1 MSRKK
6 LLLALPIVGAAAVCV
21 ASLALGPARDE
32 RASARTTRP
41 VVPNAPVAARDVAT
55 LPQPQATET
64 TTSCVPSPVVS
75 AEPDVPSPAR
85 ERALEALRSRCGGL
99 ELARGA
105 NGDVIFLLGGLSGL
119 SPLDPADV
127 AKGFLRDH
135 AAVWGIGD
143 VDRDLALDTP
153 GSVLSPDDCGTT
165 HARFHQ
171 VVSGVPL
178 LRHDLAVHMD
188 LSGAVTAVSGEF
200 DPGAV
205 AASIAPVPTVT
216 LDRAIAA
223 VRLDAGGP
231 LSKDPTSSLVA
242 WRGEDG
248 VRLVWAIEASSIA
261 GGWSRE
267 YLVDAH
273 GGTIVRREDRTLSE
287 VGSGMTPRGVQVPLQ
302 MRRGRDGQWR
312 LADRST
318 RTPIETFSLY
328 DFPSQDGEELDAA
341 AGQVGVDD
349 ASADADGT
357 WTESW
362 QASDAAAHWNMR
374 RTIDFWRDTMGRA
387 SWDGANAEV
396 LVGVHAILGG
406 TPNNAV
412 SFLDGV
418 HCFGDGD
425 GRMMRSL
432 TSIDCV
438 AHEFGHTVL
447 QSCAQL
453 DMGGEQVG
461 LHEHFADAWG
471 AFTERRVGNERGAH
485 NWLVGEEVVVGRR
498 RALRDMSNPPSLG
511 RRNLHHMSQF
521 SPWIDGHL
529 TSQILSKWLYLWVHG
544 GRHSRS
550 RVTVTGMQP
559 SMGEDQAFGTAE
571 QAYYRA
577 MRRYL
582 PHSAT
587 FHSFR
592 LALLASIRDVAGAS
606 STAYTEALSAFGAIG
621 LQ

>member
-1 MSRKK
+1 MPRNRF
-6 LLLALPIVGAAAVCV
+6 LLALPIVGGAAIWIATLVP
-21 ASLALGPARDE
+21 GPARDD
-32 RASARTTRP
+32 RASARPPRP
-41 VVPNAPVAARDVAT
+41 VVSQVPVAAREFPA
-55 LPQPQATET
+55 LPQPRATEPA
-64 TTSCVPSPVVS
+64 TSCLPSPMTPP
-75 AEPDVPSPAR
+75 EPDVPCLAR

-105 NGDVIFLLGGLSGL
+105 DGEVIFLLGGLSEP
-119 SPLDPADV
+119 SPLAPADA
-127 AKGFLRDH
+127 AKAFLRDH

-143 VDRDLALDTP
+143 VERDLALDP
-153 GSVLSPDDCGTT
+153 EGSVLAPDECGTT

-178 LRHDLAVHMD
+178 LRHDLAVHMEA
-188 LSGAVTAVSGEF
+188 SGAVTAVSGEF
-200 DPGAV
+200 DAGAV
-205 AASIAPVPTVT
+205 ASAIAPVPTVS
-216 LDRAIAA
+216 LERALEA
-223 VRLDAGGP
+223 VRLDAAAP
-231 LSKDPTSSLVA
+231 LSKQPASSLVA
-242 WRGEDG
+242 WRDADG
-248 VRLVWAIEASSIA
+248 VRLVWAIDASSVA

-273 GGTIVRREDRTLSE
+273 GGTIVLRQDRALSE
-287 VGSGMTPRGVQVPLQ
+287 VGSGVTPRGVQVPLQ
-302 MRRGRDGQWR
+302 MRRGRDGYWR

-328 DFPSQDGEELDAA
+328 DFPSRDGEELDAA

-349 ASADADGT
+349 TSADADGA
-357 WTESW
+357 WNDSR

-374 RTIDFWRDTMGRA
+374 RTIDFWKNTMGRA

-425 GRMMRSL
+425 GRMMRSV

-453 DMGGEQVG
+453 AYGGEQFG

-471 AFTERRVGNERGAH
+471 AFTERRVGNERGEH
-485 NWLVGEEVVVGRR
+485 NWLVGEEVIVGG
-498 RALRDMSNPPSLG
+498 RALRDMSDPPSLG

-521 SPWIDGHL
+521 SPRIDGHL

-544 GRHSRS
+544 GRHPLS
-550 RVTVTGMQP
+550 RVTVRGMQP
-559 SMGEDQAFGTAE
+559 SMGEDRAFGTAE

-587 FHSFR
+587 FRSFR
-592 LALLASIRDVAGAS
+592 LALLASIRDVAGPS
-606 STAYTEALSAFGAIG
+606 SPAYAEALSAFDAIG